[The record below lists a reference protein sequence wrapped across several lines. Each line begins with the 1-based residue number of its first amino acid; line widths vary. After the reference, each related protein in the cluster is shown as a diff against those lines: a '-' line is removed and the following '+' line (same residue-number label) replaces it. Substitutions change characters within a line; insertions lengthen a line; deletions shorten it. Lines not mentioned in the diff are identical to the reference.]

1 MCEPEHLHFVVV
13 ILSHLMG
20 LLMSEQISVPFFYSY
35 TVYKTR
41 QLTKIFAKK
50 QFIC

>member
-20 LLMSEQISVPFFYSY
+20 LLMLEQIGVPLFF
-35 TVYKTR
+35 
-41 QLTKIFAKK
+41 L
-50 QFIC
+50 